1 MNRTSRRIT
10 ALMGGLLLGGCAGL
24 GTLDVQVSSFSQWPA
39 GRAPGSYVFERLPS
53 QQAQLQQ
60 QEELEAAAGPALAE
74 AGLTQAAEPARA
86 EVRVQLGAVSTE
98 QAVAY
103 WDDPAWGWGLSYGWP
118 HHHSAYWG
126 FGAAWRYG
134 PSYRYST
141 EVAVMIRDN
150 ATGQPLYETRAR
162 ADASGRTS
170 SELLA
175 ALYEA
180 ALKDFPQPAVNPRRV
195 TVTLPR

>member
-1 MNRTSRRIT
+1 MTRISRRIG
-10 ALMGGLLLGGCAGL
+10 ALIGGLMLGACAGL

-53 QQAQLQQ
+53 QQAQMQQ
-60 QEELEAAAGPALAE
+60 QEDLEAAAGPALAQ
-74 AGLTQAAEPARA
+74 AGFMRAADPARA
-86 EVRVQLGAVSTE
+86 DVRVQLGAVSTE
-98 QAVAY
+98 EAIAY
-103 WDDPAWGWGLSYGWP
+103 WNDPAWRWGLSYGWP

-126 FGAAWRYG
+126 FGASWGYG
-134 PSYRYST
+134 PPYRYST
-141 EVAVMIRDN
+141 EVAVLIRDN

-162 ADASGRTS
+162 ADATGRTT

-175 ALYEA
+175 GLYEA

>member
-1 MNRTSRRIT
+1 MTRISRRIG
-10 ALMGGLLLGGCAGL
+10 ALISGLMLGACAGL

-60 QEELEAAAGPALAE
+60 QEQLEAAAGPALAE
-74 AGLTQAAEPARA
+74 AGFTRAAEPARA
-86 EVRVQLGAVSTE
+86 DVRVQLGAVSTE
-98 QAVAY
+98 EAIAY
-103 WDDPAWGWGLSYGWP
+103 WDDPAWGWGLGFGWP
-118 HHHSAYWG
+118 HHHSTYWG
-126 FGAAWRYG
+126 FGASWRYG
-134 PSYRYST
+134 PPYRYST
-141 EVAVMIRDN
+141 EVAVLIRDN

-162 ADASGRTS
+162 ADATGRAT

-175 ALYEA
+175 GLYEA

>member
-1 MNRTSRRIT
+1 MTRISRRIG
-10 ALMGGLLLGGCAGL
+10 ALIGGLMLGACAGL

-60 QEELEAAAGPALAE
+60 QEQLEAAAGPALAE
-74 AGLTQAAEPARA
+74 AGFTRAAEPARA
-86 EVRVQLGAVSTE
+86 DVRVQLGAVSTE
-98 QAVAY
+98 EAIAY
-103 WDDPAWGWGLSYGWP
+103 WDDPAWGWGLGFGWP
-118 HHHSAYWG
+118 HHHSTYWG
-126 FGAAWRYG
+126 FGASWRYG
-134 PSYRYST
+134 PPYRYST
-141 EVAVMIRDN
+141 EVAVLIRDN

-162 ADASGRTS
+162 ADATGRATN
-170 SELLA
+170 ELLA
-175 ALYEA
+175 GLYEA

>member
-1 MNRTSRRIT
+1 MTRISRRIG
-10 ALMGGLLLGGCAGL
+10 ALISGLMLGACAGL
-24 GTLDVQVSSFSQWPA
+24 GSLDVQVSSFSQWPA

-74 AGLTQAAEPARA
+74 AGFTRAAEPARA
-86 EVRVQLGAVSTE
+86 DVRVQLGAVSTE
-98 QAVAY
+98 EAIAY
-103 WDDPAWGWGLSYGWP
+103 WDDPAWGWGLGFGWP
-118 HHHSAYWG
+118 HHHSTYWG
-126 FGAAWRYG
+126 FGASWRYG
-134 PSYRYST
+134 PPYRYST
-141 EVAVMIRDN
+141 EVAVLIRDN

-162 ADASGRTS
+162 ADATGRAT

-175 ALYEA
+175 GLYEA